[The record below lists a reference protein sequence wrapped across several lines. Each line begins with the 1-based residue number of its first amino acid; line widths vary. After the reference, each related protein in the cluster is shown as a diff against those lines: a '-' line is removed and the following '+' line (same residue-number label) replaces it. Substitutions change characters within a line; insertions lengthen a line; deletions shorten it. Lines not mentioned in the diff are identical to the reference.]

1 VQVNLL
7 ELMREHI
14 LIYLDDPDKD
24 VRQAAALAC
33 CRVLDR
39 HARAA
44 AAAAA
49 AQAAAAAV
57 ASAAAGPDGLGA
69 DRAASRGGGPNGYLS
84 GPPAVSAGPPGS
96 ALLVGGTGAAA
107 AAAAVGGSLGLGL
120 RHTKMVEVAV
130 GKLLMAAV
138 ADTSE
143 RVRRTVLQVRLG
155 GCVRVGTDLVC
166 GVYQLLI
173 DCDHGVLLMHHLLL
187 LVGFWPTCR
196 SLMGGEEWVHLK
208 RCGRLQVQF
217 N

>member
-1 VQVNLL
+1 
-7 ELMREHI
+7 MREHI
-14 LIYLDDPDKD
+14 LHYLDDPDKN

-49 AQAAAAAV
+49 AQAAAAA
-57 ASAAAGPDGLGA
+57 ARLDGSAAVERSSSSLM
-69 DRAASRGGGPNGYLS
+69 GPNGILALN
-84 GPPAVSAGPPGS
+84 GAAGAAAVAG
-96 ALLVGGTGAAA
+96 VGGQVLLLGSTGAAA

-143 RVRRTVLQVRLG
+143 RVRRTVLQVWLLVFCYVHLALG
-155 GCVRVGTDLVC
+155 VFGCSRPAAVC
-166 GVYQLLI
+166 GP
-173 DCDHGVLLMHHLLL
+173 VLVL
-187 LVGFWPTCR
+187 P
-196 SLMGGEEWVHLK
+196 
-208 RCGRLQVQF
+208 
-217 N
+217 